1 MLARV
6 RYSRSKKKVKEVM
19 LGDISKFTIFNRYN
33 AVSIFIDIEKIEKK
47 YR

>member
-1 MLARV
+1 MEKIILIV
-6 RYSRSKKKVKEVM
+6 